1 MWARCPM
8 AWHSCHT
15 IPGRGQ
21 YANPASVL
29 TTRILLDPAS
39 KRKRV
44 FTRSL
49 DHFVREPHQG
59 GAMHNSL
66 MRMPDAIQVAA
77 ARLASADA
85 IVTNDHRWAGRV
97 TEPLVVMLDDYLER
111 G

>member
-1 MWARCPM
+1 
-8 AWHSCHT
+8 
-15 IPGRGQ
+15 
-21 YANPASVL
+21 
-29 TTRILLDPAS
+29 
-39 KRKRV
+39 
-44 FTRSL
+44 
-49 DHFVREPHQG
+49 
-59 GAMHNSL
+59 MHNSL